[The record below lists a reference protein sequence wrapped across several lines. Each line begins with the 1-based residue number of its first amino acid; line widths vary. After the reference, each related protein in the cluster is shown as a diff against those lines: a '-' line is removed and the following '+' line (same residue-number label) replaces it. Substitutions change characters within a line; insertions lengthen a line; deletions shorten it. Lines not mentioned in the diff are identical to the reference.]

1 MLDAGEVKALGPEP
15 SGVVVPYLTGRE
27 LLDEFRIER
36 WAIDFGDR
44 DILAAA
50 QFARAL
56 DHCKRKVLPAVR
68 KSYEDALQ
76 TRSDMAGARKEH
88 LDRWW
93 QFWNRRD
100 ELSSALKEIRRYI
113 ACSRVTRR
121 PVMVFLSADI
131 CPSDLVQVFALD
143 DDYSYGILQS
153 YHHFEWFRKSS
164 RLKVES
170 DTRYSVREVFDT
182 FPWPQSPSAAQV
194 RAVAAAGR
202 EIRRIRDE
210 ALVKIKG
217 GLRALYRTLE
227 LPGANPLKDA
237 HAALDAAVMEAYGFS
252 PSPRSTS
259 LTAGRPSPLKGEG
272 EVDVLATL
280 LELNLEVAGR
290 IAAGLPVTGP
300 GVPADFPDP
309 QSLVTEDCIRPG

>member
-1 MLDAGEVKALGPEP
+1 
-15 SGVVVPYLTGRE
+15 
-27 LLDEFRIER
+27 
-36 WAIDFGDR
+36 
-44 DILAAA
+44 
-50 QFARAL
+50 
-56 DHCKRKVLPAVR
+56 
-68 KSYEDALQ
+68 
-76 TRSDMAGARKEH
+76 
-88 LDRWW
+88 
-93 QFWNRRD
+93 
-100 ELSSALKEIRRYI
+100 
-113 ACSRVTRR
+113 
-121 PVMVFLSADI
+121 MVFLSADI

-272 EVDVLATL
+272 ESKNPSPPALSLITGRGGESRPSPRSTSLTAGRPSPLKGEGEVDVLATL